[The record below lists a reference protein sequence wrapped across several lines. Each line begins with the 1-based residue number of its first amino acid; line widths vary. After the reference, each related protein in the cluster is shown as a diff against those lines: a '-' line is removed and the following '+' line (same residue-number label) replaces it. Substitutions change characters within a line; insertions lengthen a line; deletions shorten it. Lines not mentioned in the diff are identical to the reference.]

1 MKKIVHFCI
10 DHPYWVLGIL
20 TIITLFFALQI
31 PKIKMDSRVEVM
43 LRHDHPA
50 VKVFIENKKSF
61 DQSSNIVVGMLHTD
75 IYNPSSLEKL
85 RKVTQEIKQIKG
97 IKKVTCLLNAKYIQ
111 GSESGLDVSPLVKED
126 TVPGT
131 PEEIAALKAKV
142 DSWDIYKGALVTK
155 DGKGTAFSIVLD
167 NNIETVQIIPM
178 YFTMAGILKKY
189 EGPEKFFISGTKV
202 LEALQSHYMIK
213 DLIFLPP
220 LVTIVLMICLFFF
233 FRNFTGM
240 LLPLLSVGIAC
251 LWTFGMMALAK
262 IPLTMIST
270 AMPVALMAV
279 GVGYGVHVV
288 ENVFADSSAGKKG
301 KSEIKITLM
310 RIAIPVIIAG
320 LTELTSFLSLCS
332 WWVVPL
338 TQFGM
343 ASAFGFTCAMLLVLT
358 FIPAVLSLTDRE
370 DKIYSAH
377 HHTRTDIVG
386 PILKKLSYISLHKK
400 GWIFAI
406 SLLVFIVAFMMG
418 RHVRS
423 DMNLAENFKERS
435 PIRYADKILNDNFG
449 GTSQYN
455 VVFKG
460 KQADDIKDPAVLR
473 AMDKLQNEL
482 KGINGVGKVVSI
494 VDFIKRMNQSM
505 HGGDPAFYTIP
516 DSKDLVA
523 QYLLLY
529 SFSGGGDELDTFVT
543 YDFKDGQILL
553 QMKSQS
559 SYLTQDVVDTVQRFE
574 DKEIGIIPQV
584 SGVITTGLAML
595 AKEFNKVVVTSQIQS
610 FIFSFALC
618 FFVTVGIFRSFRLGI
633 YSMVPLLIPI
643 TLDFGLMGS
652 TGIKLNAATAT
663 VASIDIGLGI
673 DYCIHFLSRYRHEIN
688 LGRSVDEA
696 IDFTMN
702 SAGRAIIYNALA
714 ISAGFLVLVPSQF
727 SVISQMGILVAVD
740 MLTIALSALTF
751 LPACIKLLPPKI
763 RKFTKDEYVPIDP
776 LMEAP
781 EQSIETV

>member
-1 MKKIVHFCI
+1 
-10 DHPYWVLGIL
+10 
-20 TIITLFFALQI
+20 
-31 PKIKMDSRVEVM
+31 
-43 LRHDHPA
+43 
-50 VKVFIENKKSF
+50 
-61 DQSSNIVVGMLHTD
+61 
-75 IYNPSSLEKL
+75 
-85 RKVTQEIKQIKG
+85 
-97 IKKVTCLLNAKYIQ
+97 
-111 GSESGLDVSPLVKED
+111 
-126 TVPGT
+126 
-131 PEEIAALKAKV
+131 
-142 DSWDIYKGALVTK
+142 
-155 DGKGTAFSIVLD
+155 
-167 NNIETVQIIPM
+167 
-178 YFTMAGILKKY
+178 
-189 EGPEKFFISGTKV
+189 
-202 LEALQSHYMIK
+202 
-213 DLIFLPP
+213 
-220 LVTIVLMICLFFF
+220 
-233 FRNFTGM
+233 
-240 LLPLLSVGIAC
+240 
-251 LWTFGMMALAK
+251 
-262 IPLTMIST
+262 
-270 AMPVALMAV
+270 
-279 GVGYGVHVV
+279 
-288 ENVFADSSAGKKG
+288 
-301 KSEIKITLM
+301 
-310 RIAIPVIIAG
+310 
-320 LTELTSFLSLCS
+320 
-332 WWVVPL
+332 
-338 TQFGM
+338 M
-343 ASAFGFTCAMLLVLT
+343 ASAFGFTCAMILVLT

-370 DKIYSAH
+370 DKIYSSH

-386 PILKKLSYISLHKK
+386 PILKRLSYISLHKK

-406 SLLVFIVAFMMG
+406 SLAVFVVAFMMG

-435 PIRYADKILNDNFG
+435 PIRYADKILNDNVG

-460 KQADDIKDPAVLR
+460 RQADDIKDPAVLR

-482 KGINGVGKVVSI
+482 KGIDGVGKVVSI

-505 HGGDPAFYTIP
+505 HGGDLKFYTIP

-543 YDFKDGQILL
+543 YDFKDGQMLL

-559 SYLTQDVVDTVQRFE
+559 SYLTQDVVDTVKSFE
-574 DKEIGIIPQV
+574 EKEQGVPQV
-584 SGVITTGLAML
+584 AGILTTGLAML

-673 DYCIHFLSRYRHEIN
+673 DYCIHFLSRYQHEIK
-688 LGRSVDEA
+688 LGRSVDQA

-727 SVISQMGILVAVD
+727 AVISQMGILVAVD

-763 RKFTKDEYVPIDP
+763 LKDTSDEYVAIDP
-776 LMEAP
+776 LMEEAG
-781 EQSIETV
+781 

>member
-1 MKKIVHFCI
+1 MKRIIHFCI
-10 DHPYWVLGIL
+10 DNPYWVLGI
-20 TIITLFFALQI
+20 IAAITVFFAFQI
-31 PKIKMDSRVEVM
+31 PRITMDSRVEVM
-43 LRHDHPA
+43 LRHDHPS
-50 VKVFIENKKSF
+50 VKVFIENEESF
-61 DQSSNIVVGMLHTD
+61 EPYADVIVGMLHTD
-75 IYNPSSLEKL
+75 IYNPASLGKL
-85 RKVTQEIKQIKG
+85 HAVAQEIQQIKG
-97 IKKVTCLLNAKYIQ
+97 IKKVTYILNAKNIQ
-111 GSESGLDVSPLVKED
+111 GSESGLDVAPFFKDGS
-126 TVPGT
+126 VPST
-131 PEEIAALKAKV
+131 PSEVAQLKARV
-142 DSWDIYKGALVTK
+142 ASWDIFSGSLVTR
-155 DGKGTAFSIVLD
+155 DGRGAAMSIVLD
-167 NNIETVQIIPM
+167 STIETVHIIPI
-178 YFTMAGILKKY
+178 YFTIADILKKH

-220 LVTIVLMICLFFF
+220 LVTVVLLISLFFF

-240 LLPLLSVGIAC
+240 LLPLLSVGISC

-288 ENVFADSSAGKKG
+288 ENVFADSSSGKKG
-301 KSEIKITLM
+301 KSELKTTLM
-310 RIAIPVIIAG
+310 RIAVPVIIAG

-343 ASAFGFTCAMLLVLT
+343 SSAFGFTCAMTLVLT
-358 FIPAVLSLTDRE
+358 FIPAVMSITDRT
-370 DKIYSAH
+370 DKIYTAH
-377 HHTRTDIVG
+377 HHTKTDIVG
-386 PILKKLSYISLHKK
+386 PILKHLSYLSLNKK

-406 SLLVFIVAFMMG
+406 SLAVFIAAFLMG
-418 RHVRS
+418 RQVRS

-435 PIRYADKILNDNFG
+435 PIRQADTILNDNFG

-460 KQADDIKDPAVLR
+460 TAADDMKDPAVLR
-473 AMDKLQNEL
+473 AMERLQNDL
-482 KGINGVGKVVSI
+482 KEIEGVGKVVSI

-505 HGGDPAFYTIP
+505 HNGDPAFYTIP
-516 DSKDLVA
+516 ESRDLVA

-529 SFSGGGDELDTFVT
+529 SFSGGGDDLDTFVT
-543 YDFKDGQILL
+543 YDYKDGQILL

-559 SYLTQDVVDTVQRFE
+559 SYLTQDVVNTVKRFE
-574 DKEIGIIPQV
+574 EKEKNIPQV
-584 SGVITTGLAML
+584 AGILTTGMAML
-595 AKEFNKVVVTSQIQS
+595 AKEFNSIIVNSQIQS
-610 FIFSFALC
+610 FIFSFTLC

-673 DYCIHFLSRYRHEIN
+673 DYCIHFLSRYRYEIER
-688 LGRSVDEA
+688 GRTVESA
-696 IDFTMN
+696 IDITMN
-702 SAGRAIIYNALA
+702 TAGRAIIYNALA

-751 LPACIKLLPPKI
+751 LPACIKIFPPRLLKG
-763 RKFTKDEYVPIDP
+763 KSEEYVSFDP
-776 LMEAP
+776 LVEDAKDSMKAA
-781 EQSIETV
+781 